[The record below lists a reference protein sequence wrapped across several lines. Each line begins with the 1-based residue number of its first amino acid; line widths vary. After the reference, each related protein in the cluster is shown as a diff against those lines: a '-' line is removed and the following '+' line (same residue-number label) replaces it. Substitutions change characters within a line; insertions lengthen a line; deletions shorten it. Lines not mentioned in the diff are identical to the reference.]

1 MIGSITSHPTLSG
14 DNLDIMDNVLK
25 LLKRAVTLE
34 NFQKLQLKKVNKC
47 AKKSII
53 SLKMRNVASNI
64 WMLN

>member
-1 MIGSITSHPTLSG
+1 MIRSITSHPTPSG
-14 DNLDIMDNVLK
+14 DNLDIMDDVLK
-25 LLKRAVTLE
+25 LLKRTLTLE
-34 NFQKLQLKKVNKC
+34 NFQKLQLKVNKC

>member
-34 NFQKLQLKKVNKC
+34 NFQKLQLKVNKC